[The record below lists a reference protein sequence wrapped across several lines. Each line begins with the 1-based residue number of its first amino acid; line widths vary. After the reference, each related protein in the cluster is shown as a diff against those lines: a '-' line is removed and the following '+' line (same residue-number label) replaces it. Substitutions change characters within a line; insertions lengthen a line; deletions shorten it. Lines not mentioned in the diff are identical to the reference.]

1 MWNLFINIHRNSTK
15 FMIFRNQSPLF
26 AVVLLNSMHGYFP
39 SSGVLI
45 RQILDVMS
53 LAHKQSESYL
63 LNLINTPS
71 SLQALWVISRINI
84 VELSVHLNVLPL
96 FFFFLGCV
104 LQLFPPYYRS
114 SSLSVPF
121 LVIPISYL
129 FCGVMAHLP
138 SVLGSLPHNRL

>member
-96 FFFFLGCV
+96 FFFLSGVCSAAV
-104 LQLFPPYYRS
+104 PSLLQIQQPKCTLSGNSDLLPLLWCYGPSSQCSGLPP
-114 SSLSVPF
+114 P
-121 LVIPISYL
+121 
-129 FCGVMAHLP
+129 
-138 SVLGSLPHNRL
+138 